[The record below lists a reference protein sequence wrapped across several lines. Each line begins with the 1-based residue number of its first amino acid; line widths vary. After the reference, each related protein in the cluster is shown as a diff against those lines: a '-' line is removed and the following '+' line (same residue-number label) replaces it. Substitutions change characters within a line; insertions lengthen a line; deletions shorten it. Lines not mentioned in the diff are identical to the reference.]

1 MGIDPAPFWA
11 NLFLCTYERAPVWL
25 YFKWQSKSTKPFHAT
40 KAFIDNL
47 GILND
52 RGLFNDVYKD
62 MYRSELQL
70 KTEHYSTHATF
81 LNLGIIVKDGVFV
94 KVLW

>member
-1 MGIDPAPFWA
+1 
-11 NLFLCTYERAPVWL
+11 
-25 YFKWQSKSTKPFHAT
+25 
-40 KAFIDNL
+40 
-47 GILND
+47 
-52 RGLFNDVYKD
+52 